1 MANHKSA
8 IKRIRQTERRRKRN
22 QHARSGMRTQ
32 IRRLVEAVK
41 SGDEEAARAQ
51 FPVTERSV
59 RRAATHGLIPQRRAN
74 RKISQMAQSINRLTP

>member
-32 IRRLVEAVK
+32 IKRLQEAVK
-41 SGDEEAARAQ
+41 SGDETAARAQ
-51 FPVTERSV
+51 FSLTERSV
-59 RRAATHGLIPQRRAN
+59 RRAATHGLIPKRRAD
-74 RKISQMAQSINRLTP
+74 RKISQMALSLNRLSQ